1 MKQSKLDFTYDGRRV
16 VVFVDYD
23 DEGIQDLMVVAVS
36 PEGHGRLPQGDGEWE
51 ESTRLAR
58 ELEKEE
64 SGRFLE
70 ALEWELETE
79 EEQSRMESAIDAAE
93 YRMADR

>member
-1 MKQSKLDFTYDGRRV
+1 MKQNKLDFTYDGRRV
-16 VVFVDYD
+16 VVFV
-23 DEGIQDLMVVAVS
+23 
-36 PEGHGRLPQGDGEWE
+36 EWE

-79 EEQSRMESAIDAAE
+79 EEQRRMESAIDAAE